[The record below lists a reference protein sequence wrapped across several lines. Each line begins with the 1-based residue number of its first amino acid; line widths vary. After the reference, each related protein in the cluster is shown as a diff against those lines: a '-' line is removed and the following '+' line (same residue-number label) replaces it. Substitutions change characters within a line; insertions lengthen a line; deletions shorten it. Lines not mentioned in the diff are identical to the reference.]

1 MKSNI
6 NIIIIHDDIKPRSF
20 LITKLE
26 ESFQNVILIDNPR
39 DGITYVSKHY
49 SEKMIIVLDIN
60 FGEEI
65 DGYGVLEKIRDYS
78 YLIEVVILSAEDL
91 PGTQMIE
98 NVNKLFGF
106 DTFDYIIRKPKNQD
120 KLIQSIFKAKEKIDN
135 SISSAIDKWIEVR
148 DRDRRNKPYMIDHKG
163 KSYTLDDIKKE
174 INMQTT
180 EGMQIEKNITMLAI
194 KLMMDSSQKK

>member
-6 NIIIIHDDIKPRSF
+6 NIIIIHDDIKPKSF

-26 ESFQNVILIDNPR
+26 EHFENVILIDNPK
-39 DGITYVSKHY
+39 DGIKYVSEHY

-65 DGYGVLEKIRDYS
+65 DGYEVLEKIRDYS
-78 YLIEVVILSAEDL
+78 YLIEVIILSAEDL
-91 PGTQMIE
+91 PGTEMIE

-120 KLIQSIFKAKEKIDN
+120 KLIGSILRAKEKIDN

-148 DRDRRNKPYMIDHKG
+148 DRDRRNKPYIIDHEG

-174 INMQTT
+174 INMQTP